1 MMTETHQQLMKLPVN
16 QVFFKYFIPATLGL
30 ILMSANILIDGLF
43 VGNGIGTAALAGV
56 NLSYPV
62 ISLIMAIA
70 LWIGIGGAT
79 KYSISIGENRPQMAS
94 SVFSLA
100 LASTFIIS
108 VLLGVFGLLNIQAVS
123 VWLGA
128 NSDTSSYVIEYLS
141 VMFLFGWVIALEQVL
156 SIFVRNDGSPKL
168 SMMALA
174 TTSIVNIILN
184 FYTIMILN
192 LGVTGAAISTVLGG
206 FAGLLVLSLHFFNRQ
221 AQLRKMAFQWSW
233 KSLMHIFAIGFP
245 SFLAEAG
252 LLAFVTGYN
261 LAMVSLAG
269 TEGVAAFSVI
279 NYLHGFM
286 FLSFFGIEM
295 ALQPLISYYHGAEES
310 ERIKSSMKI
319 GEKTAVILGILLL
332 VIGWG
337 AAPFLVGL
345 FGIEST
351 EIKQLAID
359 GIRLFFIG
367 YVFLGYN
374 FVYMSYFQSIGRAG
388 SSVVII
394 ILRSFVFLFIL
405 LWILPKF
412 IGVTGVWLSLP
423 LSEFFVAVLLFFIAR
438 KHVMGKGNPAIGK
451 G

>member
-1 MMTETHQQLMKLPVN
+1 MMTETHQQLMRLPVN

-351 EIKQLAID
+351 EIQQLAID

-394 ILRSFVFLFIL
+394 ILRSFVSLFIL

>member
-337 AAPFLVGL
+337 LHH
-345 FGIEST
+345 
-351 EIKQLAID
+351 
-359 GIRLFFIG
+359 
-367 YVFLGYN
+367 
-374 FVYMSYFQSIGRAG
+374 
-388 SSVVII
+388 
-394 ILRSFVFLFIL
+394 
-405 LWILPKF
+405 
-412 IGVTGVWLSLP
+412 SL
-423 LSEFFVAVLLFFIAR
+423 
-438 KHVMGKGNPAIGK
+438 
-451 G
+451 

>member
-1 MMTETHQQLMKLPVN
+1 M
-16 QVFFKYFIPATLGL
+16 I
-30 ILMSANILIDGLF
+30 
-43 VGNGIGTAALAGV
+43 
-56 NLSYPV
+56 
-62 ISLIMAIA
+62 
-70 LWIGIGGAT
+70 
-79 KYSISIGENRPQMAS
+79 
-94 SVFSLA
+94 
-100 LASTFIIS
+100 
-108 VLLGVFGLLNIQAVS
+108 
-123 VWLGA
+123 
-128 NSDTSSYVIEYLS
+128 
-141 VMFLFGWVIALEQVL
+141 
-156 SIFVRNDGSPKL
+156 
-168 SMMALA
+168 ALA

-192 LGVTGAAISTVLGG
+192 MGVTGAAISTVLGG

-221 AQLRKMAFQWSW
+221 AQLRKLAFQWSR
-233 KSLMHIFAIGFP
+233 KSLLHIFAIGFP

-252 LLAFVTGYN
+252 LLIFVTGYN
-261 LAMVSLAG
+261 LAMSELAG
-269 TEGVAAFSVI
+269 TGGVAAFSVI

-295 ALQPLISYYHGAEES
+295 ALQPMISYYHGAEES

-332 VIGWG
+332 VIGWV

-351 EIKQLAID
+351 EIQELAID

-367 YVFLGYN
+367 YIFLGYN

-388 SSVVII
+388 SSALII
-394 ILRSFVFLFIL
+394 ILRSFVSLLIL

-423 LSEFFVAVLLFFIAR
+423 LSEFFVAALLFFMTR
-438 KHVMGKGNPAIGK
+438 KHVMKTGNPVFGKG
-451 G
+451 

>member
-1 MMTETHQQLMKLPVN
+1 MMTETHQQLMRLPVN
-16 QVFFKYFIPATLGL
+16 KVFFKYFFPATFGL
-30 ILMSANILIDGLF
+30 LLMSANILIDGLF
-43 VGNGIGTAALAGV
+43 VGNGIGAPALAGV

-79 KYSISIGENRPQMAS
+79 KYSISIGVNRLQKAS
-94 SVFSLA
+94 SIFSLA
-100 LASTFIIS
+100 VSSSLIVSMLF
-108 VLLGVFGLLNIQAVS
+108 GVFGILNIQTIS
-123 VWLGA
+123 IWLGA
-128 NSDTSSYVIEYLS
+128 NSDTSSYVIDYLR
-141 VMFLFGWVIALEQVL
+141 VMFLFGWVLGLEQVL

-184 FYTIMILN
+184 FYTIIILD
-192 LGVTGAAISTVLGG
+192 LGVKGAAISTVLGG
-206 FAGLLVLSLHFFNRQ
+206 FAGLLVLSLHFFNRH
-221 AQLRKMAFQWSW
+221 AQLRKLAFQWSW
-233 KSLMHIFAIGFP
+233 KSLMNIFSIGFP

-261 LAMVSLAG
+261 LAMVGLAG

-295 ALQPLISYYHGAEES
+295 ALQPMVSYYHGSEEI
-310 ERIKSSMKI
+310 ERIKSSIKI
-319 GEKTAVILGILLL
+319 GEKTALILGILLL
-332 VIGWG
+332 GIGWG
-337 AAPFLVGL
+337 TAPSLVGL
-345 FGIEST
+345 FGIESA
-351 EIKQLAID
+351 EIQQLAID
-359 GIRLFFIG
+359 GIRLFFFG
-367 YVFLGYN
+367 YIFLGYN
-374 FVYMSYFQSIGRAG
+374 FVYMSYFQSIGQVG

-394 ILRSFVFLFIL
+394 VLRSFVSLFVL

-423 LSEFFVAVLLFFIAR
+423 LSEFFVASLLFFIAR
-438 KHVMGKGNPAIGK
+438 KHVMRRGNPAIEK
-451 G
+451 R

>member
-16 QVFFKYFIPATLGL
+16 QVFFKYFVPATLGL

-79 KYSISIGENRPQMAS
+79 KYSISIGENRPKKAS
-94 SVFSLA
+94 SIFSIG
-100 LASTFIIS
+100 S
-108 VLLGVFGLLNIQAVS
+108 LLGAYHQRAFQEYSGFLNIQTIS
-123 VWLGA
+123 IWLGA
-128 NSDTSSYVIEYLS
+128 NSDTSSFVIEYLS
-141 VMFLFGWVIALEQVL
+141 VMFLFGWVITFEQVL
-156 SIFVRNDGSPKL
+156 SIFEDDGSPKL

-184 FYTIMILN
+184 FYTIMILDM
-192 LGVTGAAISTVLGG
+192 GVTGAAISTVLGG

-221 AQLRKMAFQWSW
+221 AQLRRPAFQWSW

-252 LLAFVTGYN
+252 LLVFVTGYN
-261 LAMVSLAG
+261 LAMASLAG

-295 ALQPLISYYHGAEES
+295 ALQPMISYYHGAEET
-310 ERIKSSMKI
+310 EQIKSSMKI

-351 EIKQLAID
+351 EIQQLAID

-367 YVFLGYN
+367 YTFLGYN

-394 ILRSFVFLFIL
+394 ILRSFVSLFIL

>member
-252 LLAFVTGYN
+252 LLAFVTRYN